1 VVFNT
6 INKLVNV
13 NGFLYLVPRGLGSG
27 DYLTSVINVCWRL
40 YLILDSYSYPIE
52 KFFVDNTV
60 IINGDDLIMSSIFSD
75 LNLSSRHVS
84 IEWAGKP
91 ITWKEADFCS
101 LTFHPFIH
109 HDPKKV
115 LAVLYQRI
123 PRPMM
128 LNPVLQMQ
136 RLGGIL
142 RVLSTKEV
150 YDIVLSKMV
159 ALAQKEKLYDEFINL
174 YIGYPDLFRTYNS
187 HLRFHFK

>member
-1 VVFNT
+1 
-6 INKLVNV
+6 
-13 NGFLYLVPRGLGSG
+13 
-27 DYLTSVINVCWRL
+27 
-40 YLILDSYSYPIE
+40 
-52 KFFVDNTV
+52 
-60 IINGDDLIMSSIFSD
+60 
-75 LNLSSRHVS
+75 
-84 IEWAGKP
+84 
-91 ITWKEADFCS
+91 
-101 LTFHPFIH
+101 
-109 HDPKKV
+109 
-115 LAVLYQRI
+115 LYQRI